1 MNNISGFIP
10 IYPFIYP
17 VIPQY
22 NQQPPTV
29 YSILQSIVNYKK
41 IPKTKVK
48 DLAKYGRDKIFDFDY
63 PLTNK
68 ITKEDF
74 ECMILNHFMM
84 RRIGFETVTLFS
96 LQLDIKLNSIMPM
109 FNKMFDMLDGW
120 DVFNDG
126 EITTKTGTVKD
137 IQETLNTETR
147 QNEIITKNIN
157 NESKQS
163 QNTSNTSNT
172 LQNTASN
179 TTNNLQDRR
188 ESDTPQ
194 NELSE
199 IRDGNYVTK
208 YNYDSSNTTSNDS
221 ANSTGT
227 ANTTTNDSTNITNT
241 TNSNT
246 NENTQ
251 NQSTGNSEKNN
262 IYEETI
268 KRTPAEKLEL
278 FKEFQT
284 NLQNIYSLLFNE
296 LEDLFYQLA

>member
-17 VIPQY
+17 IIPQY

-137 IQETLNTETR
+137 IQETSNIESR
-147 QNEIITKNIN
+147 QN
-157 NESKQS
+157 QV
-163 QNTSNTSNT
+163 TSNTSNT
-172 LQNTASN
+172 LENTASN

-208 YNYDSSNTTSNDS
+208 YNYDTSNTTSNDS

-227 ANTTTNDSTNITNT
+227 ANTTS
-241 TNSNT
+241 
-246 NENTQ
+246 NENGQ

-268 KRTPAEKLEL
+268 KRTPSEKLEL

-284 NLQNIYSLLFNE
+284 NLQNIYSLIFNE